1 MIPNEVV
8 AAWIVGASTAASA
21 LGGLSLL
28 DKGPSTRGMEAE
40 PLPFYY
46 ADVSTSQRLPPLDR
60 NWRSHFET
68 TGSLPSRPTV
78 SLTDLGDDE
87 VDEIAQRDMM
97 DEPAEDPLA
106 TISGLE
112 GFMGP

>member
-68 TGSLPSRPTV
+68 TGSLPSRPMV
-78 SLTDLGDDE
+78 IQADLGDDE
-87 VDEIAQRDMM
+87 VDEMAQRDMM
-97 DEPAEDPLA
+97 DEPAENPLA
-106 TISGLE
+106 TIFDVEVFL
-112 GFMGP
+112 GP